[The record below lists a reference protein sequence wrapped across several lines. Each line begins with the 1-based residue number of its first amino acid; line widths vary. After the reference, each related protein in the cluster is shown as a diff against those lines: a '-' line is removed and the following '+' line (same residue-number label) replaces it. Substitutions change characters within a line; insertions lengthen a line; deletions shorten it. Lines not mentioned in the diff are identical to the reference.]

1 VKSRIKL
8 QITKAFFYFCFLT
21 KLNLTI
27 SARLCPRRHANFAGE
42 KMMKRKWRGARG
54 IAATKMEMRF
64 AIGPCNFSNLNLILD
79 ATRYR
84 LAKRAK
90 SVSRIPAENVLR
102 FVSGKTHFYKALF
115 VARGSTRSQVYCTIY
130 VAADVTS

>member
-84 LAKRAK
+84 DAPSEPNLSRAFLQRICYDLCPGKRTFTKLFLLLADRRVRKY
-90 SVSRIPAENVLR
+90 I
-102 FVSGKTHFYKALF
+102 ALF
-115 VARGSTRSQVYCTIY
+115 TLQPT
-130 VAADVTS
+130 